1 MKPPDVPSR
10 SRAARALLLLLWTQF
25 VCLGPQAAHA
35 QVSTADEDDIR
46 AAMLLNLAKF
56 IAWPA
61 TKFETPQ
68 SPFLVCLLGSDPIGP
83 DLERYLRNQ
92 SVDGR
97 PVQLRSIATVD
108 LANSCH
114 ILYIGTADR
123 KGLDRAAPDL
133 MKNGVLTVSERP
145 GAASPKQII
154 GLPAI
159 DEHVHIDVNLGN
171 AQRSGLTI
179 SSKLLRLAT
188 VLP

>member
-1 MKPPDVPSR
+1 MKAPDVPSQC
-10 SRAARALLLLLWTQF
+10 RAAGALLLLLSFQF
-25 VCLGPQAAHA
+25 VLLLKAVQA
-35 QVSTADEDDIR
+35 QVSTADEDEIR

-56 IAWPA
+56 ISWPA
-61 TKFETPQ
+61 TKFETPH
-68 SPFLVCLLGSDPIGP
+68 SPFLVCLLGPDPIGP
-83 DLERYLRNQ
+83 DLERYLQNQ

-97 PVQLRSIATVD
+97 PVQLRYIATVD
-108 LANSCH
+108 LANGCH
-114 ILYIGTADR
+114 ILYIGAADR
-123 KGLDRAAPDL
+123 KSLDRAAPDL
-133 MKNGVLTVSERP
+133 LKNSVLTVSDRQ
-145 GAASPKQII
+145 GTSSPKQII